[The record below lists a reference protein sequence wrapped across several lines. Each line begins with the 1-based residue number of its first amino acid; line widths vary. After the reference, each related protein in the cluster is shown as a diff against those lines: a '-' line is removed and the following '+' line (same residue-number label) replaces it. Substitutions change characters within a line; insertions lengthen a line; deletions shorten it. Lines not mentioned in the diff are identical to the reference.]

1 MEVDFI
7 KPFNFATAS
16 FAFKWAGKQNTSLFI
31 SHSLTSCNVNSLA
44 LCMSALVSR
53 PEPLTS
59 YLLNEVSISLTVLSL
74 FLNWNLVGF
83 AVRTFSRNRIV
94 AYSENMKFQWVHC
107 TLGWWR
113 IDIDIRF
120 IPIRAPKTKMIQ
132 MMMKAS
138 MAVRPSAL
146 GILLVM
152 LLKMLTRHRK
162 TVTRMVIRP
171 GTLSG
176 GTRKLIQDTMTNIP
190 VGK

>member
-7 KPFNFATAS
+7 KPFNFATAQ
-16 FAFKWAGKQNTSLFI
+16 FGFKWAGKKQNCSSRTRSPRAGWTRWPSACRPWWADPTRWDRISWKRFLFP
-31 SHSLTSCNVNSLA
+31 SQCSACSWTETLLA
-44 LCMSALVSR
+44 LLCEFSVETELWHTLKTWTLA
-53 PEPLTS
+53 
-59 YLLNEVSISLTVLSL
+59 
-74 FLNWNLVGF
+74 
-83 AVRTFSRNRIV
+83 AVHS
-94 AYSENMKFQWVHC
+94 
-107 TLGWWR
+107 TLGWWK